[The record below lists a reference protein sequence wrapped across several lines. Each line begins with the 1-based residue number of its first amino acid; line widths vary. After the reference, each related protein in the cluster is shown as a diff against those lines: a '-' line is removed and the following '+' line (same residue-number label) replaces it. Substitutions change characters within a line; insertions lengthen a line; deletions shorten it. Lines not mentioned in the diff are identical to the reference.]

1 MYSKD
6 LSRKVKAAKKS
17 RNQKGLYTAT
27 QVPYGYKKDPENNNH
42 LILILNLK

>member
-1 MYSKD
+1 MYLKD

-27 QVPYGYKKDPENNNH
+27 QVPYGYKK
-42 LILILNLK
+42 IQRIIII